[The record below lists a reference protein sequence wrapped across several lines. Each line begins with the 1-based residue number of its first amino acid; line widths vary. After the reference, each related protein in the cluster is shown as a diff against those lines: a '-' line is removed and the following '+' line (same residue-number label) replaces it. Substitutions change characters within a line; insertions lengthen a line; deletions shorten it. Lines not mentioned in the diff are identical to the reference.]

1 MEEQTTLIHQAKLGN
16 PQAFA
21 KLYEEIY
28 RDLYR
33 FAWYLLKNSHDAEDL
48 VSETVMDAW
57 AGIRGLKKEESFRA
71 WMFRILSNKCRK
83 RLKEYLSRT
92 EELPEHL
99 ESEQRN
105 REEDMDVKEA
115 FSRLEEEERLIL
127 SLRIFGGY
135 SSKEIGTCLNMNDA
149 TVRSRQKRALEKMQR
164 YLA

>member
-1 MEEQTTLIHQAKLGN
+1 MEENTILIHQAKLGD
-16 PQAFA
+16 PRAFA

-33 FAWYLLKNSHDAEDL
+33 FALYMLKNSHDAEDL

-71 WMFRILSNKCRK
+71 WIFRILSNKCRK
-83 RLKEYLSRT
+83 KRKEYCSRT

-99 ESEQRN
+99 EDRQRN
-105 REEDMDVKEA
+105 REEDLDVKEA
-115 FSRLEEEERLIL
+115 FSRLEEDDQLIL

-135 SSKEIGTCLNMNDA
+135 SSKEIGECLNMSDG
-149 TVRSRQKRALEKMQR
+149 TVRSRQKRALEKMQK